1 MALAPPELKLYLVK
15 IYMKNINKVK
25 YMINTAIKK
34 DNTDISNLVAYKF
47 NQNTNTF
54 ICKTT
59 EYIQVK
65 EIVKI
70 CSWLDEKDIK
80 YEILSNGDIKA
91 LN

>member
-1 MALAPPELKLYLVK
+1 MALTPPELKLYLVK
-15 IYMKNINKVK
+15 IYMKNTNKVK
-25 YMINTAIKK
+25 YMINTPIKK
-34 DNTDISNLVAYKF
+34 NDIDISNLVAYEF
-47 NQNTNTF
+47 NKDTNTF

-70 CSWLDEKDIK
+70 CSWLDEKNIQFEVLK
-80 YEILSNGDIKA
+80 NGDIKA

>member
-1 MALAPPELKLYLVK
+1 
-15 IYMKNINKVK
+15 MKNTNKVK
-25 YMINTAIKK
+25 YMINTPIKK
-34 DNTDISNLVAYKF
+34 NDIDISNLVAYEF
-47 NQNTNTF
+47 NKDTNTF

-70 CSWLDEKDIK
+70 CSWLDEKNIQFEVLK
-80 YEILSNGDIKA
+80 NGDIKA

>member
-1 MALAPPELKLYLVK
+1 MISTET
-15 IYMKNINKVK
+15 NK
-25 YMINTAIKK
+25 
-34 DNTDISNLVAYKF
+34 DDSDISNLVAYEF

-70 CSWLDEKDIK
+70 GSWLDERDIK
-80 YEILSNGDIKA
+80 YEVLDNGDIKV
-91 LN
+91 LNQNSLPGAMH

>member
-1 MALAPPELKLYLVK
+1 
-15 IYMKNINKVK
+15 MKNTNKVK
-25 YMINTAIKK
+25 YMINTPIKK
-34 DNTDISNLVAYKF
+34 NDIDISNLVAYEF
-47 NQNTNTF
+47 NKDTNTF